1 MLRSTRCAAR
11 ALPCPPPAA
20 KIEASSRGSDR
31 SVSRMTGD
39 LESFTA
45 ETFAPH
51 LGEVFRV
58 LVDDGS
64 ELVTEL
70 VSVEPYEERGAG
82 RRMAFSLVFL
92 GPSEPLLPQRIYRFR
107 HEELGAFDIF
117 VVPIGRDEAGVR
129 YESVFA

>member
-1 MLRSTRCAAR
+1 
-11 ALPCPPPAA
+11 
-20 KIEASSRGSDR
+20 
-31 SVSRMTGD
+31 MTGD

-51 LGEVFRV
+51 LGAVFRV

-117 VVPIGRDEAGVR
+117 IVPIERDEAGVR
-129 YESVFA
+129 YEAVFA